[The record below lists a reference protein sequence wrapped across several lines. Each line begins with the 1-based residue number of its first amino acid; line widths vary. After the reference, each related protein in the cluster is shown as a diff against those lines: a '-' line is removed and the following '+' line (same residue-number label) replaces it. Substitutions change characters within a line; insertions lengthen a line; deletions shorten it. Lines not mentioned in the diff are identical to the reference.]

1 MAFLLGS
8 IINENK
14 KILQALQNIPGFGFK
29 ISSLLLA
36 SLGLGKVLR
45 FKELKFFQQKKLL
58 KIILLLAL
66 VYGSELKQNTF
77 TFRETL
83 RLIKH
88 RKALRFFRGLPV
100 RGQRTKTNA
109 QTAQK
114 KLT

>member
-14 KILQALQNIPGFGFK
+14 KILQALQNVPGFGAK
-29 ISSLLLA
+29 ISSLL
-36 SLGLGKVLR
+36 SNTLGLGNFLY
-45 FKELKFFQQKKLL
+45 FKNLKAFQHKKLL
-58 KIILLLAL
+58 KIILFFGLI
-66 VYGSELKQNTF
+66 YGTDLRQKKF
-77 TFRETL
+77 TSREVL

-88 RKALRFFRGLPV
+88 RKALRFFKGLPV

-114 KLT
+114 KLA